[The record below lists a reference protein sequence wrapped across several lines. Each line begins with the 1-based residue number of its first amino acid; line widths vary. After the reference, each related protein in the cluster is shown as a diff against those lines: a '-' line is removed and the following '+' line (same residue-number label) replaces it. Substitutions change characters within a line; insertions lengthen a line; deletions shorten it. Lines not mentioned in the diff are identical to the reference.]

1 MTRFRIRTLMPLM
14 LLSAVMATASCTQA
28 GDGALMTPADANA
41 WLAGPGAS
49 ATLID
54 ARTPGEHAAG
64 VVPGT
69 DLLADWNAGPA
80 AFAQAVRNVPKD
92 QPVVVYCRSGA
103 RSSKAAAWLRSQ
115 GFTDVRDIQ
124 GGMIAW
130 QGAGLPVA
138 RP

>member
-1 MTRFRIRTLMPLM
+1 MTRLRLHALM
-14 LLSAVMATASCTQA
+14 LLALFSAIFTNASCAQA
-28 GDGALMTPADANA
+28 GGVVLMTPAEANA

-54 ARTPGEHAAG
+54 VRTPGEHAAG
-64 VVPGT
+64 VIPGT

-80 AFAQAVRNVPKD
+80 AFAQAVQNVPKD
-92 QPVVVYCRSGA
+92 KPVVVYCRSGG

-115 GFTDVRDIQ
+115 GFSDVRDIQ
-124 GGMIAW
+124 GGITAW
-130 QGAGLPVA
+130 QGARLPVD